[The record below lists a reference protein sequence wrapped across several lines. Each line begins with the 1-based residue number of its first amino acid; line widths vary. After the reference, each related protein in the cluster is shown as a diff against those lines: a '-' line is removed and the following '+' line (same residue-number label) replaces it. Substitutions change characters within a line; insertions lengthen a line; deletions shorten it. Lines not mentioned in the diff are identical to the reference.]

1 MSMGKRQILQLKKQE
16 LEQLMLE
23 PQGETP
29 GVQVQTAV
37 VAESVLEAVP
47 LRAADRD
54 FPNRLSGDALR
65 ELAHQRGLARS
76 SLDSMSDTKIREQ
89 LRYILQRQYE
99 EP

>member
-1 MSMGKRQILQLKKQE
+1 MGKRQILQLKKQE

-23 PQGETP
+23 PQGET
-29 GVQVQTAV
+29 
-37 VAESVLEAVP
+37 AEVPEAVP
-47 LRAADRD
+47 VRATDRD

-76 SLDSMSDTKIREQ
+76 SLDSMTDTKIREQ

>member
-1 MSMGKRQILQLKKQE
+1 MGKRQILQLKKPG
-16 LEQLMLE
+16 LEPPMLE
-23 PQGETP
+23 PQGET
-29 GVQVQTAV
+29 
-37 VAESVLEAVP
+37 AEVPEAVP
-47 LRAADRD
+47 VRATDRD

-76 SLDSMSDTKIREQ
+76 SLDSMTDTKIREQ

>member
-1 MSMGKRQILQLKKQE
+1 MGKRQILQLKKPG

-37 VAESVLEAVP
+37 VAECVP
-47 LRAADRD
+47 VRATERD

-76 SLDSMSDTKIREQ
+76 SLDSMTDTKIREQ

>member
-1 MSMGKRQILQLKKQE
+1 MGKRQILQLKKQE

-23 PQGETP
+23 PQVEASAVPVETAMAP
-29 GVQVQTAV
+29 
-37 VAESVLEAVP
+37 ESVPV
-47 LRAADRD
+47 RATDRD

-76 SLDSMSDTKIREQ
+76 SLDSMTDTKIREQ

>member
-1 MSMGKRQILQLKKQE
+1 MGKRQILQLKKPG

-37 VAESVLEAVP
+37 VAESVPV
-47 LRAADRD
+47 RATDRD

-76 SLDSMSDTKIREQ
+76 SLDGMTDTKIREQ

>member
-1 MSMGKRQILQLKKQE
+1 MGKRQILQLKKQG

-23 PQGETP
+23 PQGET
-29 GVQVQTAV
+29 AV
-37 VAESVLEAVP
+37 VLEALPEAVP
-47 LRAADRD
+47 VRATDRD

-76 SLDSMSDTKIREQ
+76 SLDTMTDTKIREQ

>member
-1 MSMGKRQILQLKKQE
+1 MGKRQILQLKKQE

-37 VAESVLEAVP
+37 VAESVPV
-47 LRAADRD
+47 RATDRD

-76 SLDSMSDTKIREQ
+76 SLDSMTDTKIREQ

>member
-1 MSMGKRQILQLKKQE
+1 MGKRQILQLKKPG

-37 VAESVLEAVP
+37 VAESVPV
-47 LRAADRD
+47 RATERD

-76 SLDSMSDTKIREQ
+76 SLDGVMS
-89 LRYILQRQYE
+89 
-99 EP
+99 PVVV

>member
-1 MSMGKRQILQLKKQE
+1 MGKRQILQLKKQE

-23 PQGETP
+23 PQGETSA
-29 GVQVQTAV
+29 VQVQTVV
-37 VAESVLEAVP
+37 VAESVPV
-47 LRAADRD
+47 RATDRD

-76 SLDSMSDTKIREQ
+76 SLDDMTDTKIREQ

>member
-1 MSMGKRQILQLKKQE
+1 MGKRQILQLKKQG

-37 VAESVLEAVP
+37 VAESVP
-47 LRAADRD
+47 MRATDRD

-76 SLDSMSDTKIREQ
+76 SLDSMTDTKIREQ

>member
-1 MSMGKRQILQLKKQE
+1 MGKRQILQLKKQE

-29 GVQVQTAV
+29 RVQVQTAV
-37 VAESVLEAVP
+37 VTESVPV
-47 LRAADRD
+47 RATDRD

-76 SLDSMSDTKIREQ
+76 SLDSMTDTKIREQ

>member
-1 MSMGKRQILQLKKQE
+1 MGKRQILQLKKPG

-29 GVQVQTAV
+29 GVQLQTAV
-37 VAESVLEAVP
+37 VAESVPV
-47 LRAADRD
+47 RATERD

-76 SLDSMSDTKIREQ
+76 SLDSMTDTKIREQ

>member
-1 MSMGKRQILQLKKQE
+1 MGKRQILQLKKPG

-37 VAESVLEAVP
+37 VSESVPV
-47 LRAADRD
+47 RATDRD

-76 SLDSMSDTKIREQ
+76 SLVSMTDTKIREQ